1 MEKGSCS
8 EGISGARD
16 SRRLKHSLA
25 GDLLRLLRSALARRL
40 LVLLEAILT
49 FVYRE
54 ESGRVGEVF
63 IFSFLSF
70 RSSSSPRRFKNEEQ
84 RQYLG
89 VRRIS
94 PPWWL
99 RPLLVS
105 RGMVG
110 GKKKVRGKTRQTA
123 TKTPTTTSF
132 LFFSEASRAAPRRA
146 ASPPP
151 LSQRSPKIP
160 FSLFPAS
167 TRVACISS
175 SVFPVPDIVFF

>member
-8 EGISGARD
+8 EGGSGARD

-40 LVLLEAILT
+40 LVLLEAFFCLFLT

-54 ESGRVGEVF
+54 ESGRVGVVF

-70 RSSSSPRRFKNEEQ
+70 RSSSF
-84 RQYLG
+84 
-89 VRRIS
+89 
-94 PPWWL
+94 
-99 RPLLVS
+99 
-105 RGMVG
+105 
-110 GKKKVRGKTRQTA
+110 
-123 TKTPTTTSF
+123 
-132 LFFSEASRAAPRRA
+132 PRRA

-175 SVFPVPDIVFF
+175 SVFPVPDIVFFLALEER

>member
-1 MEKGSCS
+1 MGVREAKNEKMEKMEKGSCS
-8 EGISGARD
+8 EGGSGARD

-40 LVLLEAILT
+40 LVLLEAFFCLFLT

-54 ESGRVGEVF
+54 ESGRVGVVF

-70 RSSSSPRRFKNEEQ
+70 RSSSSPRRFKKEEQ

-110 GKKKVRGKTRQTA
+110 GKKK
-123 TKTPTTTSF
+123 
-132 LFFSEASRAAPRRA
+132 
-146 ASPPP
+146 
-151 LSQRSPKIP
+151 
-160 FSLFPAS
+160 
-167 TRVACISS
+167 
-175 SVFPVPDIVFF
+175 